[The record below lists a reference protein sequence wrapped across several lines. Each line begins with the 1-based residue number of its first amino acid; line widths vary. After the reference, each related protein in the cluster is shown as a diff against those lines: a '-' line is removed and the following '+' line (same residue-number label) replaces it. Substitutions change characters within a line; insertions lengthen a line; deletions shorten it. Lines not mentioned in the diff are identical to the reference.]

1 MTGSIFAIGFVAL
14 IAIFVVYDLIQRPKR
29 RKAAQEK
36 DARLAQEAARRGWK
50 LDVRREARRVEYD
63 YSGTT
68 DGIPW
73 KFELRARRV
82 GRGSNAQ
89 DRVTSRWSTSA
100 VKTRGGILL
109 IWPSFGMPQDV
120 SPTNV
125 PQFVLKLMLTPLI
138 NALGAEGPE
147 AEMIANATA
156 VVPDDSTLREH
167 YLLRATE
174 PASMERFLDAG
185 ARAALIGAAP
195 WLPARDVP
203 NHLIVASL
211 APAGLT
217 VLVSNWIDEIDLIAK
232 VADVGVR
239 LAKAWQSGQRFS

>member
-1 MTGSIFAIGFVAL
+1 MTGPVLAIGLVAL
-14 IAIFVVYDLIQRPKR
+14 IAIFVIYDMIQRPKR
-29 RKAAQEK
+29 LKAAQEN

-50 LDVRREARRVEYD
+50 LEVRREARLVEYD

-73 KFELRARRV
+73 KLELRARSV
-82 GRGSNAQ
+82 GRGSNTQ
-89 DRVTSRWSTSA
+89 DRVTSRWFTGA
-100 VKTRGGILL
+100 VTTRGGILL

-120 SPTNV
+120 PLTNV

-156 VVPDDSTLREH
+156 VVPDDATLRAH

-174 PASMERFLDAG
+174 PASMDRFLDAG
-185 ARAALIGAAP
+185 ARAALIGAST
-195 WLPARDVP
+195 WLPVRDTP

-211 APAGLT
+211 APGGLT
-217 VLVSNWIDEIDLIAK
+217 VLVSKWIEDLDFIAK
-232 VADVGVR
+232 VADVGVE